1 MKAWW
6 IATAGVT
13 LLAGALAIALFLN
26 YEVLT
31 PYFQGV
37 AVESAGVLM
46 EVLILL
52 AAFGGYEQYSWR
64 RGEIARLRE
73 RIEDVKHIDDPHAH
87 GIIASAIRGLAKFG
101 LTDIDLRGVKL
112 TDFSFDR
119 SDVKSL
125 AGAVFAD
132 GMYFDRPSRNFTQLK
147 KVNFTWLDCTGTV
160 FGKGNLSLSRYKD
173 CDFWGTKLRNASFEG
188 ATLMWEEANV
198 IADEADW
205 YEGHDEADDGS
216 PIMVQIYNPAFD
228 GADLDGC
235 SFKACRLAYADFR
248 MAKNVNKADF
258 TGATGLETC
267 FFDEGM
273 RPSQGILVL
282 AA

>member
-13 LLAGALAIALFLN
+13 LLAGALALALFLN
-26 YEVLT
+26 YDVLT
-31 PYFQGV
+31 PYVQGV
-37 AVESAGVLM
+37 AVESAGVFL

-52 AAFGGYEQYSWR
+52 VAFGGYEQYSRR

-73 RIEDVKHIDDPHAH
+73 RIEDVKHIDDPHAR

-112 TDFSFDR
+112 TAFSFDR

-147 KVNFTWLDCTGTV
+147 KVNFTWLDCTGTA
-160 FGKGNLSLSRYKD
+160 FGKGNLSLATYED
-173 CDFWGTKLRNASFEG
+173 CEFWSTNLRNATFEG
-188 ATLMWEEANV
+188 ATLKWDAAKV
-198 IADEADW
+198 IADESDW
-205 YEGHDEADDGS
+205 YEQVDTADDGS
-216 PIMVQIYNPAFD
+216 PITAQIYNPAFD
-228 GADLDGC
+228 GADLSGC
-235 SFKACRLAYADFR
+235 SFKECRLANADFR
-248 MAKNVNKADF
+248 MAKNVDKAHF
-258 TGATGLETC
+258 TGATGLDTC
-267 FFDEGM
+267 LFDEGM
-273 RPSQGILVL
+273 RP
-282 AA
+282 